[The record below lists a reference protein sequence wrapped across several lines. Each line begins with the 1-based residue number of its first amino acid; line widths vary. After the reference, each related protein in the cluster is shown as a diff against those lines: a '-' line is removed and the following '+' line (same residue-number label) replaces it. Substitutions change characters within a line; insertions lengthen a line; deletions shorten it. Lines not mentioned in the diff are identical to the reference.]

1 MKNKLNIVITGGNR
15 GIGYG
20 LLNILSRNH
29 NVIITVRDEEKGK
42 KAIADFSAGDNQIDY
57 VVMDVDDSNS
67 VTRGSK
73 TISQIF
79 NNIDLLFNNAGIL
92 LKEYDTP
99 TLDTSEESILKTF
112 NTNTLGVIRVCKAI
126 VPLMQEGGRIIN
138 ISSGM
143 GQLDKMESGSTAYR
157 LSKTS
162 LNAVTK
168 ILSNELLNSGI
179 KVNTIC
185 PGWVKT
191 DMGGE
196 NASLT
201 VKDSTNQ
208 IVTFALKDDFP
219 SGKFLRHGEEIPW

>member
-1 MKNKLNIVITGGNR
+1 
-15 GIGYG
+15 
-20 LLNILSRNH
+20 
-29 NVIITVRDEEKGK
+29 
-42 KAIADFSAGDNQIDY
+42 
-57 VVMDVDDSNS
+57 
-67 VTRGSK
+67 
-73 TISQIF
+73 
-79 NNIDLLFNNAGIL
+79 
-92 LKEYDTP
+92 
-99 TLDTSEESILKTF
+99 
-112 NTNTLGVIRVCKAI
+112 
-126 VPLMQEGGRIIN
+126 MQEGGRIIN

-143 GQLDKMESGSTAYR
+143 GQLNKMESGSTAYR
-157 LSKTS
+157 LSKTA